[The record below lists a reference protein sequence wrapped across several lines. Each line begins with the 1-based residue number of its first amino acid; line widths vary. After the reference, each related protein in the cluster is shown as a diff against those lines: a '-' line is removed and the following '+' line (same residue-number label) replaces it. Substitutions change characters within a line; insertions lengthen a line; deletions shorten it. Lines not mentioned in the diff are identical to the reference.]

1 VVRIEVTVL
10 NVASREYPASN
21 RQPSKV
27 LTIEDLGDGVLRLI
41 GEVDM
46 ATAPTLQRYLEN
58 VPSATVLDL
67 RDVTF
72 IDSSG
77 LSVLVRANRDR
88 PSTQPLTLRS
98 PASSICRVLEITG
111 LIEWFRID
119 PGRAPN

>member
-1 VVRIEVTVL
+1 MVRSEVTLL
-10 NVASREYPASN
+10 NVASSENPASD
-21 RQPSKV
+21 REPSKA
-27 LTIEDLGDGVLRLI
+27 LTIEDLGDGVVRLI

-46 ATAPTLQRYLEN
+46 ATAPTLQRHLEI
-58 VPSATVLDL
+58 VPTATVLDV

-111 LIEWFRID
+111 LIELFRID
-119 PGRAPN
+119 HGRAPN